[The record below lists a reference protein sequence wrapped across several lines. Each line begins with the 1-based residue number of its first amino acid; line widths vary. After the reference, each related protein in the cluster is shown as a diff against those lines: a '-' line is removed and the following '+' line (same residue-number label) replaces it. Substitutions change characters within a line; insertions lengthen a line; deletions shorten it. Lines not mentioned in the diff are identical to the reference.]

1 MVSRITNYSSNDY
14 TITSASNYDKIFI
27 SAERLKAEGYN
38 DSVTISNESRQ
49 KHLVAKQSSSNL
61 LDKVKDWT
69 NSSVQWLKDAGNF
82 VKNAVKEGIDFLVLD
97 DVKTIF
103 NPDAGVVD
111 KGLAI
116 ISLFPAGK
124 VVKSGKIY
132 SLLKKSGKKDE
143 VNALAGLGKVQKF
156 NSRGILMDGNSKTGW
171 QHIDKRHVS
180 GTAATK
186 GTTLFPKHLG
196 EAKIKNLIMESL
208 EKGQLASV
216 NPKDGTMVYKY
227 KPNKYGIDEMTTVV
241 TDNYVIK
248 TSYPTSGKSVIT
260 KK

>member
-1 MVSRITNYSSNDY
+1 M
-14 TITSASNYDKIFI
+14 
-27 SAERLKAEGYN
+27 
-38 DSVTISNESRQ
+38 
-49 KHLVAKQSSSNL
+49 
-61 LDKVKDWT
+61 
-69 NSSVQWLKDAGNF
+69 
-82 VKNAVKEGIDFLVLD
+82 
-97 DVKTIF
+97 
-103 NPDAGVVD
+103 
-111 KGLAI
+111 
-116 ISLFPAGK
+116 
-124 VVKSGKIY
+124 
-132 SLLKKSGKKDE
+132 KKSGKKDE
-143 VNALAGLGKVQKF
+143 VNALARLGKVQKF
-156 NSRGILMDGNSKTGW
+156 NSRGILIDGNSKTGW

-216 NPKDGTMVYKY
+216 NPKDG
-227 KPNKYGIDEMTTVV
+227 IDEMTTVV